1 MIHQTACRAAKI
13 NPANTATGAGKLLR
27 VLATKLQ
34 GDRVSRSCPR
44 LKPRS
49 PFYNSDKKNGLSV
62 KRGRP
67 KSRPRSEQFP
77 TP

>member
-34 GDRVSRSCPR
+34 GGSRLPKLSEVEAAIP
-44 LKPRS
+44 LLQQQQ
-49 PFYNSDKKNGLSV
+49 KKRAFGQKGKTEV
-62 KRGRP
+62 P
-67 KSRPRSEQFP
+67 PRSEQFP